1 MTTTTTTTNPSGP
14 PHPTGPVGA
23 TVALLVVAS
32 VLLSAFVGWVI
43 AGTASPAVGIAVA
56 LCAAL
61 LLSGAALL
69 TRFGILSVTVRLPS
83 WLQRIE
89 ETAPVDMPWSDAVQ
103 RVVNLGSEEAAH
115 FRQPRIGPEHLLLGL
130 MREGGHAARALQSLD
145 VTLER
150 LIRSV
155 DFLSGMGN
163 ANLESKPALDMT
175 ARRALDAAGGR
186 ARAAHARA
194 IGTDHLLLGLT
205 SEEHGTVTA
214 ILDSLGCTS
223 VSLTRALRET
233 K

>member
-1 MTTTTTTTNPSGP
+1 MMNPPGP
-14 PHPTGPVGA
+14 RHPTGPVGA
-23 TVALLVVAS
+23 TVALLVIAS
-32 VLLSAFVGWVI
+32 VLLSAFAGWVV
-43 AGTASPAVGIAVA
+43 AGTAYPAVGIAVV

-61 LLSGAALL
+61 LLGGAALL
-69 TRFGILSVTVRLPS
+69 VRFGVLSVTVRLPS

-89 ETAPVDMPWSDAVQ
+89 ETAAPVDMPWSDAVQ

-130 MREGGHAARALQSLD
+130 MREGGHAARAMQSLG

-163 ANLESKPALDMT
+163 ANPEGKPALDMA
-175 ARRALDAAGGR
+175 ARRALDDAGAL
-186 ARAAHARA
+186 ARAARART
-194 IGTDHLLLGLT
+194 IGADHLLLALT
-205 SEEHGTVTA
+205 HEEHGTVTA

-223 VSLTRALRET
+223 ASLARALRET

>member
-1 MTTTTTTTNPSGP
+1 MATPLGP
-14 PHPTGPVGA
+14 RNPTGPVGA
-23 TVALLVVAS
+23 TVALLVTAS
-32 VLLSAFVGWVI
+32 VLLSAFAGWVI

-61 LLSGAALL
+61 LLGGTALL
-69 TRFGILSVTVRLPS
+69 VRFNILSVTVRLPS

-89 ETAPVDMPWSDAVQ
+89 ETAPVDLPWSDAVQ

-130 MREGGHAARALQSLD
+130 MREDGHAARAMQSLD

-163 ANLESKPALDMT
+163 ANPENRPALDPT
-175 ARRALDAAGGR
+175 ARRALDASSVL
-186 ARAAHARA
+186 ARAAHARM
-194 IGTDHLLLGLT
+194 IGTDHLLLALT
-205 SEEHGTVTA
+205 NEEHGTVTA

-223 VSLTRALRET
+223 ASLTRALRET

>member
-1 MTTTTTTTNPSGP
+1 MTTTTTPPGP
-14 PHPTGPVGA
+14 RNPTGPVGA
-23 TVALLVVAS
+23 TVALLVTAS
-32 VLLSAFVGWVI
+32 VFLSAFVGWVI

-61 LLSGAALL
+61 LLGGAALL
-69 TRFGILSVTVRLPS
+69 ARFGVLSVTVRLPS

-89 ETAPVDMPWSDAVQ
+89 ETAAAPVDMPWSDAVQ

-130 MREGGHAARALQSLD
+130 MREGGHAARAMQSLG

-155 DFLSGMGN
+155 DFLSGVGN
-163 ANLESKPALDMT
+163 ANLESKPALDTT
-175 ARRALDAAGGR
+175 ARRALDAAGAR
-186 ARAAHARA
+186 ARAAHART

-223 VSLTRALRET
+223 ASLTRALQQT